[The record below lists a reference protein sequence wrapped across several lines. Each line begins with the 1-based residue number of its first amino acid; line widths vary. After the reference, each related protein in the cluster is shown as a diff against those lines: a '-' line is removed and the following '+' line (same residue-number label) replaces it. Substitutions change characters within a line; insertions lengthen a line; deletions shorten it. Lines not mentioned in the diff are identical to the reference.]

1 MRKQAARSG
10 SGRIESLGITNM
22 APQWKPSSGG
32 GSVALEVEDFL
43 AAIQQLKSAGYS
55 ILLGPFE
62 TPVCH
67 MAVVSDPD
75 GNSVTIHKRKASE
88 GREELLYRVSV
99 AEDARALTVESD
111 GHAFDAVGGF
121 DALHERHFAQGFEH
135 LRPLAG
141 VKHLL
146 ALDFGEV
153 VEQSVGRSEERRVGK
168 EGRSRWSPY

>member
-1 MRKQAARSG
+1 M
-10 SGRIESLGITNM
+10 
-22 APQWKPSSGG
+22 
-32 GSVALEVEDFL
+32 
-43 AAIQQLKSAGYS
+43 
-55 ILLGPFE
+55 
-62 TPVCH
+62 
-67 MAVVSDPD
+67 
-75 GNSVTIHKRKASE
+75 
-88 GREELLYRVSV
+88 SV

-153 VEQSVGRSEERRVGK
+153 VEQSVGAHRHGEVTQAMIAEGHHGIRSIRFQIHLPRQQTPE
-168 EGRSRWSPY
+168 S